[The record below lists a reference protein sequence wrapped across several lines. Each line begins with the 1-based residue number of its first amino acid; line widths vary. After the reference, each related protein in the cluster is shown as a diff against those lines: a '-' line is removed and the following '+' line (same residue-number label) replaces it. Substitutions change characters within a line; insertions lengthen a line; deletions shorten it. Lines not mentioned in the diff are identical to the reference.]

1 MKSRLRTSS
10 GFTLIEM
17 LVVLAIIAALT
28 IAGAMSMDKRP
39 AAVRGTA
46 DSLFAALT
54 EARALS
60 RSTGRPVALATS
72 GGGASLRF
80 DYAPATFDPTTG
92 ALTGIEAGG
101 ARGQY
106 SYQGDVGPFV
116 RHVLIDHGG
125 VRLAELTI
133 TPTLEDSLT
142 AANAS
147 NPSAFKYQAPADTW
161 TNPLFEASG
170 GPQVKFM
177 FSPEG
182 LPNLPFYAGVVG
194 VVEGKPSSKA
204 PLAIIAVDAQ
214 GIITRYYKERADD
227 PSKPWKRL

>member
-1 MKSRLRTSS
+1 MKSQLHARA

-17 LVVLAIIAALT
+17 LVVLAIIAALS

-60 RSTGRPVALATS
+60 RSTGRPVALATA
-72 GGGASLRF
+72 GAGAALRF
-80 DYAPATFDPTTG
+80 DYAQATFDATG
-92 ALTGIEAGG
+92 ALTGIEPAG

-116 RHVLIDHGG
+116 RYVQIDDGG
-125 VRLAELTI
+125 TRLAELTI
-133 TPTLEDSLT
+133 TPTLEASLSD
-142 AANAS
+142 ANAN
-147 NPSAFKYQAPADTW
+147 NPAAFKYLAPAATW
-161 TNPLFEASG
+161 SNPLFAASG
-170 GPQVKFM
+170 DPQVRFF

-182 LPNLPFYAGVVG
+182 LPNLPFYTAVVG

-204 PLAIIAVDAQ
+204 PLAVIAVDAQ

-227 PSKPWKRL
+227 PSKPWKRM

>member
-1 MKSRLRTSS
+1 MKSPLRAAS

-17 LVVLAIIAALT
+17 LVVLAIIAALS
-28 IAGAMSMDKRP
+28 IAGAMSMDRKP
-39 AAVRGTA
+39 AAVRGAA
-46 DSLFAALT
+46 DTLYSALT

-72 GGGASLRF
+72 GVGASLRF
-80 DYAPATFDPTTG
+80 DYAPATFDATG
-92 ALTGIEAGG
+92 SLTGIEPAGT
-101 ARGQY
+101 RGQY

-116 RHVLIDHGG
+116 RYVQIDDGG
-125 VRLAELTI
+125 DRLAVLTI
-133 TPTLEDSLT
+133 TPTLVDAL
-142 AANAS
+142 ADANAN
-147 NPSAFKYQAPADTW
+147 NPAAFKYQAPAATW
-161 TNPLFEASG
+161 TNPLFAASG
-170 GPQVKFM
+170 TPQVKFM

-194 VVEGKPSSKA
+194 VVDGKPSSKA